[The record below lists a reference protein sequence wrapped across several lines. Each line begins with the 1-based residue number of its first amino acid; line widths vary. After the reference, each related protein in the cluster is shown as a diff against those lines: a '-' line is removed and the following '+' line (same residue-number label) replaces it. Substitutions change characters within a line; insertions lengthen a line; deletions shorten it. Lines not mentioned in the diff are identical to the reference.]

1 MFRSFLALFLVA
13 YLAPSLAF
21 AQSAGTPCDFV
32 DQEVLNALKLGHH
45 SMKVV
50 NSKVAGTN
58 GAQAKNLDT
67 CTFTPPQNAPS
78 PSLSVTSA
86 EMPSGLQALKPSCSE
101 KLVGELEF
109 AICTGTVRNSL
120 VTFVLLGERSHVG
133 WAKKAFPIQIERL
146 LKRLAGPGSQG
157 APTN

>member
-13 YLAPSLAF
+13 FLAPSLAF
-21 AQSAGTPCDFV
+21 AQSAGAPCDFV
-32 DQEVLNALKLGHH
+32 DKEVLSALELGHH

-58 GAQAKNLDT
+58 GARPKNVDV
-67 CTFTPPQNAPS
+67 CTFTPPQNAHS
-78 PSLSVTSA
+78 PSLSVTAA
-86 EMPSGLQALKPSCSE
+86 EMPPGLQALKPSCSE

-109 AICTGTVRNSL
+109 TMCTATARDSL
-120 VTFVLLGERSHVG
+120 VTFVLMGERSHGSV
-133 WAKKAFPIQIERL
+133 AKKAFSFQIERL
-146 LKRLAGPGSQG
+146 IKRLAGPGSQG